1 MPLGKQYAGMWT
13 LSQQMQA
20 ISGRTWTGIPAE
32 YALFAWGANGS
43 SQLGI
48 NSVVVPSSP
57 VQVGSD
63 TNWLSV
69 SQGGGTNGGH
79 RLATKTDG
87 TIWAWGVGSGAE
99 GALGLGT
106 THNTTRSSPVQ
117 IGALTN
123 WSSIAAGRQFS
134 AAVKTDGSL
143 WTWGNNGM
151 GCLGDNT
158 IVSKSS
164 PIQVG
169 SSYDWYKV
177 SAWPDG
183 EGNCFAIKT
192 DGTLW
197 GWGTNNAS
205 GQRRVGDNSA
215 IDRSSPVQIGADT
228 NWASLSTN
236 GTMAAIKSNGTLWM
250 WGTNDVGQLGQ
261 NTSITPRSS
270 PIQVGAL
277 TTWSLAA
284 TGQQNTVAVTTGGT
298 MYGWGVN
305 SSGALGL
312 NDTVHR
318 SSPVQIGAL
327 TTWEKPGFGLNAC
340 FAIKTDKTLW
350 AWGTSEAAGQ
360 LGLSISYNKSSP
372 VQVGTKT
379 DWFGIFPGQE
389 DRSVWGIRLTPGT

>member
-1 MPLGKQYAGMWT
+1 MALGKQYAGMWT

-20 ISGRTWTGIPAE
+20 VSGRTWTGIPAE
-32 YALFAWGANGS
+32 YALFAWGKNEDSGPFGNS
-43 SQLGI
+43 SI
-48 NSVVVPSSP
+48 VNASSP
-57 VQVGSD
+57 VQIGTD
-63 TNWLSV
+63 INWLSV
-69 SQGGGTNGGH
+69 SGGSGH
-79 RLATKTDG
+79 HLATKTDG
-87 TIWAWGVGSGAE
+87 TIWAWGRGQSAE
-99 GALGLGT
+99 GALGLGA
-106 THNTTRSSPVQ
+106 THAITRSSPVQ

-134 AAVKTDGSL
+134 AAVKTDGTL

-151 GCLGDNT
+151 GVLGDST
-158 IVSKSS
+158 VVSKSS

-169 SSYDWYKV
+169 SGTDWYKV
-177 SAWPDG
+177 SAWSGGD
-183 EGNCFAIKT
+183 GNCYAIKT

-197 GWGTNNAS
+197 GWGTNTSS
-205 GQRRVGDNSA
+205 GQRRVGDNSS

-236 GTMAAIKSNGTLWM
+236 GAMAAIKTNGTLWM

-261 NTSITPRSS
+261 NTSATSRSS

-284 TGQQNTVAVTTGGT
+284 TGVQNIVAVKTDGT
-298 MYGWGVN
+298 MWGWGVN
-305 SSGALGL
+305 SAGALGL

-327 TTWEKPGFGLNAC
+327 TTWEKPGFGNNAC

-350 AWGTSEAAGQ
+350 AWGNNDPFGV
-360 LGLSISYNKSSP
+360 LGDTTVIVKSSP
-372 VQVGTKT
+372 VQIGTRT
-379 DWFGIFPGQE
+379 DWFGIFPRQE
-389 DRSVWGIRLTPGT
+389 DAVVHGIRLTPGT